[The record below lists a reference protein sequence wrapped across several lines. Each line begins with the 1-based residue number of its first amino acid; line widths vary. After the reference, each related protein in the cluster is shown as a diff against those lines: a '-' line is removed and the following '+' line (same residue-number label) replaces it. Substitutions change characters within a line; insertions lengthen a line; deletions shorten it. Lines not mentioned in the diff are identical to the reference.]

1 MMKRGYLIIISL
13 LFILSLYNVTA
24 PNPGQCTSS
33 DQCGEG
39 QTCADFFCK
48 SISPQESQDITF
60 SQNING
66 FPQGRACTAT
76 AQCDSGLICNSNSC
90 VNPFSDVQPNQPLNI
105 PPLFAVVPS
114 EQCAQAKTLFKLSS
128 LEDAHAALYN
138 DPIYSYSVCYS
149 QGVSSANRNG
159 PLGGIVKLSGTANA
173 HLGILNSD
181 YLQRVFYSE
190 LQCASISNGQACPS
204 STGTKCAVK
213 LSTNVNA
220 HAASC
225 DAPPSL
231 YPISI
236 CCRPKT
242 DAVLVIDDDVLSGRG
257 GSCTTDRNCQEPYK
271 CNTALS
277 QCVVVNPCL
286 GVSCPQGQS
295 CLDGD
300 CFSTDP
306 TKCNPRCNSGEA
318 CITGSDGSNCVP
330 LDSSNCDPPCPP
342 EQTCMKFFNFNK
354 GTCSFFDNPEGCN
367 PRCESGKVCRGNQC
381 VGTTG
386 VACLNPCPPGKVCK
400 NGRCES
406 PFTGVACLRP
416 CQNGEICRDGQ
427 CVSNVE
433 NCNGVNCPANQKCDP
448 IDGACKTICTNEND
462 CGNNGNCNNKNI
474 CEDCENNLDTD
485 NDGKDDCEDSCP
497 FDGSKTTGSC
507 GGSGSGDPNDNGDGG
522 RVRTTC
528 AQLNGVLCPTSAGCS
543 GGSTVSTRT
552 AEFPCCVGDRA
563 RNIIASCAQDSFN
576 SALGTVI
583 TTERSACEDTD
594 GDGIGISVVTI
605 KDATTGEII
614 NTESLVQLG
623 LESAVYE
630 EECRTLPEDEGQP
643 IPFYTFGSLLL
654 TALLLIGYYFA
665 PRIRNRKV

>member
-386 VACLNPCPPGKVCK
+386 VACL
-400 NGRCES
+400 
-406 PFTGVACLRP
+406 RP

-605 KDATTGEII
+605 KDATTREII

>member
-386 VACLNPCPPGKVCK
+386 VACL
-400 NGRCES
+400 
-406 PFTGVACLRP
+406 RP

-665 PRIRNRKV
+665 PRIRNRKG

>member
-485 NDGKDDCEDSCP
+485 NDGKNDCEDSCP

>member
-605 KDATTGEII
+605 KDATTREII

>member
-386 VACLNPCPPGKVCK
+386 VACL
-400 NGRCES
+400 
-406 PFTGVACLRP
+406 RP

-485 NDGKDDCEDSCP
+485 NDGKNDCEDSCP

>member
-1 MMKRGYLIIISL
+1 M
-13 LFILSLYNVTA
+13 
-24 PNPGQCTSS
+24 
-33 DQCGEG
+33 
-39 QTCADFFCK
+39 
-48 SISPQESQDITF
+48 
-60 SQNING
+60 
-66 FPQGRACTAT
+66 
-76 AQCDSGLICNSNSC
+76 
-90 VNPFSDVQPNQPLNI
+90 
-105 PPLFAVVPS
+105 
-114 EQCAQAKTLFKLSS
+114 
-128 LEDAHAALYN
+128 
-138 DPIYSYSVCYS
+138 
-149 QGVSSANRNG
+149 
-159 PLGGIVKLSGTANA
+159 
-173 HLGILNSD
+173 
-181 YLQRVFYSE
+181 
-190 LQCASISNGQACPS
+190 
-204 STGTKCAVK
+204 
-213 LSTNVNA
+213 
-220 HAASC
+220 
-225 DAPPSL
+225 
-231 YPISI
+231 
-236 CCRPKT
+236 
-242 DAVLVIDDDVLSGRG
+242 
-257 GSCTTDRNCQEPYK
+257 
-271 CNTALS
+271 
-277 QCVVVNPCL
+277 VNPCL

-386 VACLNPCPPGKVCK
+386 VACL
-400 NGRCES
+400 
-406 PFTGVACLRP
+406 RP

-485 NDGKDDCEDSCP
+485 NDGKNDCEDSCP

-605 KDATTGEII
+605 KDATTREII

>member
-386 VACLNPCPPGKVCK
+386 VACL
-400 NGRCES
+400 
-406 PFTGVACLRP
+406 RP

-485 NDGKDDCEDSCP
+485 NDGKNDCEDSCP

-605 KDATTGEII
+605 KDATTREII